1 MLFSNPDICFTY
13 ITQDSTTGIY
23 QVKKKLK
30 GVLGKENDSVYIIYM
45 NSHMHVFTY
54 KYVTEQVIFKWN
66 ALFYYQM
73 SLMLEKHK
81 PGL

>member
-1 MLFSNPDICFTY
+1 MY
-13 ITQDSTTGIY
+13 ITPDSTTGIY

-30 GVLGKENDSVYIIYM
+30 GVLGKEKDSIYIIYM
-45 NSHMHVFTY
+45 NSHMHVFIY
-54 KYVTEQVIFKWN
+54 EYVTEQVIFKLN

>member
-1 MLFSNPDICFTY
+1 MH
-13 ITQDSTTGIY
+13 STTGTER
-23 QVKKKLK
+23 VKKKQK
-30 GVLGKENDSVYIIYM
+30 GVLGKEKDRAYIIYM
-45 NSHMHVFTY
+45 NSHMHIFIY

-81 PGL
+81 PSL